1 MRVEYINPFLES
13 IQETFSTMLGFAPL
27 RGEVGVSKSGAMA
40 HEITAVIGL
49 TGPVRGTVALSFPT
63 QTARALVERLTGQAE
78 AAVEE
83 TVSDGLAELV
93 NMVAGGAKA
102 KLNGNGSAVIGLSLP
117 TVVRGERC
125 DIEPLKQTVWLDVP
139 YATDVG
145 PFTLRV
151 AFEFNSQGG
160 KAA

>member
-27 RGEVGVSKSGAMA
+27 RGEVGLSKSGAMA

-78 AAVEE
+78 AAV
-83 TVSDGLAELV
+83 
-93 NMVAGGAKA
+93 
-102 KLNGNGSAVIGLSLP
+102 
-117 TVVRGERC
+117 
-125 DIEPLKQTVWLDVP
+125 
-139 YATDVG
+139 
-145 PFTLRV
+145 
-151 AFEFNSQGG
+151 
-160 KAA
+160 

>member
-1 MRVEYINPFLES
+1 M
-13 IQETFSTMLGFAPL
+13 
-27 RGEVGVSKSGAMA
+27 
-40 HEITAVIGL
+40 
-49 TGPVRGTVALSFPT
+49 
-63 QTARALVERLTGQAE
+63 
-78 AAVEE
+78 
-83 TVSDGLAELV
+83 SDGLAELV